1 MSSLISWRASGESR
15 WWDISP
21 PLSYAPRRPRLAARR
36 GLLWPESLPARQPW
50 PIRLR
55 LAAFVILAALGDA
68 SQDYLADVI
77 SDELIGD
84 MVSVPMK
91 LLRKEQSLVLWC
103 FSASLLLSSC
113 GGAGPE
119 CGSLD
124 TRNSVVKIVSD
135 DNNNKLVNYAVK
147 NSSSVAAMV
156 GDTKSEAEKLAIWE
170 KARQGAVY
178 RLDDT
183 VLMNSRNRAAHE
195 VTCIGLLYVTVADA
209 TAQKELEFKVK
220 QTADGKIIVSVNPFL
235 F

>member
-1 MSSLISWRASGESR
+1 MRIRVSFRSRARGHVCSKVNSRSRVGTRACRTATARSACPKLKAQRCQAEYDRFGGAGISLAGREGVG
-15 WWDISP
+15 DI
-21 PLSYAPRRPRLAARR
+21 
-36 GLLWPESLPARQPW
+36 
-50 PIRLR
+50 
-55 LAAFVILAALGDA
+55 
-68 SQDYLADVI
+68 
-77 SDELIGD
+77 
-84 MVSVPMK
+84 VSITMK
-91 LLRKEQSLVLWC
+91 LLGKEQSLVLWC
-103 FSASLLLSSC
+103 FSASLLLSRC

-156 GDTKSEAEKLAIWE
+156 AGTKSEAEKLEIWE

-183 VLMNSRNRAAHE
+183 ILMNPSNRTGQE
-195 VTCIGLLYVTVADA
+195 VTCIGLLYVTVADV
-209 TAQKELEFKVK
+209 TAQKEVEFKVK

>member
-1 MSSLISWRASGESR
+1 M
-15 WWDISP
+15 
-21 PLSYAPRRPRLAARR
+21 RL
-36 GLLWPESLPARQPW
+36 
-50 PIRLR
+50 
-55 LAAFVILAALGDA
+55 F
-68 SQDYLADVI
+68 
-77 SDELIGD
+77 
-84 MVSVPMK
+84 
-91 LLRKEQSLVLWC
+91 RKEQSLVLWC
-103 FSASLLLSSC
+103 FTASLLLSRC

-135 DNNNKLVNYAVK
+135 DNNNALVNYAVK

-156 GDTKSEAEKLAIWE
+156 DTKSEAEKLGIWE

-183 VLMNSRNRAAHE
+183 IFMNSRNRAAQE
-195 VTCIGLLYVTVADA
+195 VTCSGLLYVTVADV
-209 TAQKELEFKVK
+209 TAQKEVGFKVK

>member
-1 MSSLISWRASGESR
+1 
-15 WWDISP
+15 
-21 PLSYAPRRPRLAARR
+21 
-36 GLLWPESLPARQPW
+36 
-50 PIRLR
+50 
-55 LAAFVILAALGDA
+55 
-68 SQDYLADVI
+68 
-77 SDELIGD
+77 
-84 MVSVPMK
+84 MK
-91 LLRKEQSLVLWC
+91 LLRKEQSFVLWC

-119 CGSLD
+119 CDSLE

-156 GDTKSEAEKLAIWE
+156 AGTTSEAEKLEIWE

-183 VLMNSRNRAAHE
+183 IRMNPSNRTGQE
-195 VTCIGLLYVTVADA
+195 VTCIGLLYVTVADV
-209 TAQKELEFKVK
+209 TAQKEVEFKMK
-220 QTADGKIIVSVNPFL
+220 RTADGKIIVSVIPFL

>member
-1 MSSLISWRASGESR
+1 MGAG
-15 WWDISP
+15 DI
-21 PLSYAPRRPRLAARR
+21 
-36 GLLWPESLPARQPW
+36 
-50 PIRLR
+50 
-55 LAAFVILAALGDA
+55 
-68 SQDYLADVI
+68 
-77 SDELIGD
+77 
-84 MVSVPMK
+84 VSITMK

-124 TRNSVVKIVSD
+124 ADTRNSVVKIVSD
-135 DNNNKLVNYAVK
+135 DNNNALVNYAVK

-156 GDTKSEAEKLAIWE
+156 DTKSEAEKLEIWE

-178 RLDDT
+178 RLGDT
-183 VLMNSRNRAAHE
+183 VLMNPSNRTGQE
-195 VTCIGLLYVTVADA
+195 VTCIGLLYVTVADV
-209 TAQKELEFKVK
+209 TAQKEVEFKVK

>member
-1 MSSLISWRASGESR
+1 
-15 WWDISP
+15 
-21 PLSYAPRRPRLAARR
+21 
-36 GLLWPESLPARQPW
+36 
-50 PIRLR
+50 
-55 LAAFVILAALGDA
+55 
-68 SQDYLADVI
+68 
-77 SDELIGD
+77 
-84 MVSVPMK
+84 MK
-91 LLRKEQSLVLWC
+91 LFRKEQSLVLWY
-103 FSASLLLSSC
+103 FTASLLLSSC

-135 DNNNKLVNYAVK
+135 DNNNALVNYAVK

-156 GDTKSEAEKLAIWE
+156 DTKSEAEKLGIWE

-183 VLMNSRNRAAHE
+183 ILMNSRNRAAQE
-195 VTCIGLLYVTVADA
+195 VTCSGLLYVTVADA
-209 TAQKELEFKVK
+209 TAQKEVEFKVK

>member
-1 MSSLISWRASGESR
+1 VGQDGERYTSDLGPLASKISEFRKIGREAFSPSSPATRQVFGEPT
-15 WWDISP
+15 D
-21 PLSYAPRRPRLAARR
+21 LPRRAVLLIEFAGISLAARM
-36 GLLWPESLPARQPW
+36 G
-50 PIRLR
+50 
-55 LAAFVILAALGDA
+55 VGD
-68 SQDYLADVI
+68 I
-77 SDELIGD
+77 
-84 MVSVPMK
+84 VSITMK

-156 GDTKSEAEKLAIWE
+156 GDTKSEAEKLGIWE

-183 VLMNSRNRAAHE
+183 VLMNSRNRAAQE

>member
-1 MSSLISWRASGESR
+1 M
-15 WWDISP
+15 
-21 PLSYAPRRPRLAARR
+21 RRTA
-36 GLLWPESLPARQPW
+36 
-50 PIRLR
+50 
-55 LAAFVILAALGDA
+55 V
-68 SQDYLADVI
+68 
-77 SDELIGD
+77 GD
-84 MVSVPMK
+84 MVSAPMK

-113 GGAGPE
+113 GGVGPE
-119 CGSLD
+119 CNSLD

-170 KARQGAVY
+170 KARQGALY

-183 VLMNSRNRAAHE
+183 VLVNSRNRAAQE

-209 TAQKELEFKVK
+209 TAQKELESKVK
-220 QTADGKIIVSVNPFL
+220 QTADGKIIVSVSPFFVL
-235 F
+235 RFYSFESSVVMLRRMHRRTSLGEYTNLPFPIRMKRSFALAGQPAFAG